1 MDLIV
6 AYPQELTF
14 DSEPQI
20 RQINESSNMFY
31 NIRALLIEHTNK
43 DDFYTEILKSI
54 IK

>member
-6 AYPQELTF
+6 AYPQELAF

-20 RQINESSNMFY
+20 RQINGSSNMFY

-43 DDFYTEILKSI
+43 DDKNISI
-54 IK
+54 QKH